1 MWLMTF
7 IGGLIVG
14 GMASIPPGP
23 TAILCIQRN
32 LSRGIRSGVITGL
45 GIAFCE
51 TIYASLAFFSLS
63 LVTGFI
69 EDNMLLIK
77 GIAGVFISIF
87 GINIFLKK
95 VSAQVR
101 RNRGEGDSATWGDFI
116 SGFLLCA
123 ANPTYILVHVGLI
136 ATVKSLGLYDTSEGA
151 LSNASMIIGILAG
164 SFGWWFLVASLIKLV
179 RSRFRPRHMFW
190 INRISG
196 IVITLIGLSLLI
208 SMISDLNFNLDDIF
222 GSK

>member
-1 MWLMTF
+1 MWLITF

-14 GMASIPPGP
+14 AMASIPPGP

-32 LSRGIRSGVITGL
+32 LSRGIRSGVVTGA

-51 TIYASLAFFSLS
+51 TVYASLAFFSLS

-69 EDNMLLIK
+69 EDNMLIIK
-77 GIAGVFISIF
+77 GVAGAFIAIF

-95 VSAQVR
+95 VSTQLR
-101 RNRGEGDSATWGDFI
+101 RNRAEGDTANWKDFA

-136 ATVKSLGLYDTSEGA
+136 ATVKSLGLYDTSEGP
-151 LSNASMIIGILAG
+151 LSNASMIIGIFAG
-164 SFGWWFLVASLIKLV
+164 SLGWWVVVSLLMKLI
-179 RSRFRPRHMFW
+179 RKRFRPRHMFW

-208 SMISDLNFNLDDIF
+208 SMISDLNINIDELF
-222 GSK
+222 KK

>member
-1 MWLMTF
+1 MTF

-14 GMASIPPGP
+14 CMASIPPGP

-32 LSRGIRSGVITGL
+32 LSRGIRCGVVTGL

-51 TIYASLAFFSLS
+51 TVYASLAFFSLA

-77 GIAGVFISIF
+77 GVAGVFISIF

-95 VSAQVR
+95 IAAQVR
-101 RNRGEGDSATWGDFI
+101 RNRAEGDSASWKDFA

-136 ATVKSLGLYDTSEGA
+136 ATVKSMGLYDTSEGA
-151 LSNASMIIGILAG
+151 LSNASMIIGIFAG
-164 SFGWWFLVASLIKLV
+164 SFGWWFLVSSLMQLV
-179 RSRFRPRHMFW
+179 RNRFRPRHMFW

-208 SMISDLNFNLDDIF
+208 SMISDLNFNIDDIF